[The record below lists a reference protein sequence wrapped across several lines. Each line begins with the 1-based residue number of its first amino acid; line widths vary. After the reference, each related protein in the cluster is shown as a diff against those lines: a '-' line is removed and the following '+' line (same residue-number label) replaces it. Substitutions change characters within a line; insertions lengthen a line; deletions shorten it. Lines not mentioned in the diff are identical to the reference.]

1 MTVIKDQGIPTVPII
16 DTFRGALKF
25 VQNPIPVIN
34 DALSIYGSTYST
46 RIIGGQRLIMSVDP
60 EFIKHVLQTN
70 HKNYIK
76 SKIQTESL
84 GRYVGQGL
92 LTVNGPYWLQQR
104 RLIQPGFHKSR
115 LEGLTEIIVAEA
127 EDFKQDLKAKLKE
140 GSDIQDLGELMNEL
154 TLRIISKAL
163 FSSGIDQEEIT
174 ELGEK
179 LTLQQ
184 EHIIREIRQPQ
195 WNWIRN
201 LTGKTKS
208 ALQRSQ
214 EIRDGLYEII
224 KERKSN
230 LDQGHD
236 DLLQMLLEARYEDT
250 GEGMSDE
257 QLIDEV
263 LILFVAGHETTA
275 NALTWCI
282 YLLTN
287 HPEIYSKTKSE
298 AAELNAEDWTFSK
311 VVKNDILHQVVSET
325 MRLYPPAW
333 ILDRSALEDDDING
347 AHIRKGDLIGL
358 FTYGAHRNAEYWD
371 EPEEF
376 KPSRFSPTSADIER
390 PKYAYFPFGGG
401 PRLCI
406 GSQFALMEMKIAL
419 SVVLEA
425 FDFELI
431 SKQVEPQPLITLRPK
446 ESIMVRIDVKG

>member
-1 MTVIKDQGIPTVPII
+1 MAVIKDQGIPTVPII
-16 DTFRGALKF
+16 ETFRGALKF

-60 EFIKHVLQTN
+60 EFIKHVLQIN

-104 RLIQPGFHKSR
+104 RLIQQGFHKSR

-127 EDFKQDLKAKLKE
+127 IDFRQDLIAKLKK
-140 GSDIQDLGELMNEL
+140 GSGIQDLGELMNEL

-163 FSSGIDQEEIT
+163 FSSGIDQEEIA
-174 ELGEK
+174 ELGDK

-184 EHIIREIRQPQ
+184 EYIIREVRQPQ
-195 WNWIRN
+195 WNWIRK
-201 LTGKTKS
+201 LTGKRKN

-214 EIRDGLYEII
+214 QIRDGLYEII

-230 LDQGHD
+230 PDQKHD
-236 DLLQMLLEARYEDT
+236 DLLQMLLDARYEDT
-250 GEGMSDE
+250 DEGMSDE
-257 QLIDEV
+257 QLIDEI

-282 YLLTN
+282 YLLVK
-287 HPEIYSKTKSE
+287 HPDIYELTRDE
-298 AAELNAEDWTFSK
+298 AAKLNATDWTFNK
-311 VVKNDILHQVVSET
+311 VMQNDILHQVVSET

-333 ILDRSALEDDDING
+333 ILDRSALEDDHING
-347 AHIRKGDLIGL
+347 ADIRKGDLIGL
-358 FTYGAHRNAEYWD
+358 FTYGAHRNPVYWED
-371 EPEEF
+371 ADRF
-376 KPSRFSPTSADIER
+376 NPSRFSNSDSVKDR

-419 SVVLEA
+419 SVILDS
-425 FDFELI
+425 FDFELV
-431 SKQVEPQPLITLRPK
+431 SQQVEAQPLITLRPK
-446 ESIMVRIDVKG
+446 ESIIVKIQSGI